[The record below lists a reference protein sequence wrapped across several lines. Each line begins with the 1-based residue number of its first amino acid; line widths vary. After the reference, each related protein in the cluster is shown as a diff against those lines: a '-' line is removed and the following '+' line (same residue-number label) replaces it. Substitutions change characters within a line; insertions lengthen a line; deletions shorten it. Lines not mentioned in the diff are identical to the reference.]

1 MARGIDLWAAQIV
14 LEKKKENP
22 DILLICVKPM
32 DNQGYNFPEED
43 KKTYDMIISLSDN
56 VISTSESYS
65 KNCYMK
71 RNKYMVD
78 HSDLL
83 IAFVKNYRSG
93 TGQTINYA
101 KKQNVD
107 SDITDLSDIEY
118 QMNYLQLSL

>member
-1 MARGIDLWAAQIV
+1 MV
-14 LEKKKENP
+14 
-22 DILLICVKPM
+22 
-32 DNQGYNFPEED
+32 NQGYNFPEED
-43 KKTYDMIISLSDN
+43 KKTYDL
-56 VISTSESYS
+56 VISQADSVVTTSESYS
-65 KNCYMK
+65 KTCYMK

>member
-1 MARGIDLWAAQIV
+1 M
-14 LEKKKENP
+14 E
-22 DILLICVKPM
+22 
-32 DNQGYNFPEED
+32 NQGYNFPEED
-43 KKTYDMIISLSDN
+43 KQTYDMIISLADS